1 MATKK
6 KPAKKKSS
14 TKTATLK
21 DNEVGLLATIIKI
34 FDSWDSEQRSRN
46 LKYLASKYYDFL

>member
-6 KPAKKKSS
+6 QPAKKKSS
-14 TKTATLK
+14 TKKTTK
-21 DNEVGLLATIIKI
+21 KNNEVELLDTIIKI